1 MSTANDFL
9 QKLQSATVKSTVQQK
24 QKSRPN
30 ASAAELSK
38 MLMAATGQ
46 GESVLPET
54 TSVTQMPVQEKKSY
68 EAVKEKSGAADL
80 SEKKAA
86 ASSFLQESVVRQE
99 MSTQQ
104 KEKKTKLPLSESKEN
119 GDAGIASLIQKALAA
134 KEKMQQGS
142 SCYGTGRWVEKRVRG
157 GLPATG
163 RSNERRK

>member
-54 TSVTQMPVQEKKSY
+54 TSVTQMPVQEKKSH
-68 EAVKEKSGAADL
+68 EAVKEKRCRNCFPDPEGAGCKG
-80 SEKKAA
+80 ENAA
-86 ASSFLQESVVRQE
+86 
-99 MSTQQ
+99 
-104 KEKKTKLPLSESKEN
+104 
-119 GDAGIASLIQKALAA
+119 
-134 KEKMQQGS
+134 GS
-142 SCYGTGRWVEKRVRG
+142 SCYGTGQWAEK
-157 GLPATG
+157 
-163 RSNERRK
+163 

>member
-54 TSVTQMPVQEKKSY
+54 TSVTQMPVQEKKSH

-80 SEKKAA
+80 FDKKAA

-99 MSTQQ
+99 TSTQQ
-104 KEKKTKLPLSESKEN
+104 KEKKQMLPIIQNPRKTEMPELH
-119 GDAGIASLIQKALAA
+119 SLIQKALAA
-134 KEKMQQGS
+134 KEKMQQAVPVME
-142 SCYGTGRWVEKRVRG
+142 TGRWAEEVSSR
-157 GLPATG
+157 
-163 RSNERRK
+163 RSSSHRQKQ

>member
-38 MLMAATGQ
+38 MLMAATRQ

-86 ASSFLQESVVRQE
+86 ASSLQESVVRQE

-119 GDAGIASLIQKALAA
+119 EKLRNCFPDPEGVGCKGENAA
-134 KEKMQQGS
+134 GS

>member
-54 TSVTQMPVQEKKSY
+54 TSVTQMPVQE
-68 EAVKEKSGAADL
+68 
-80 SEKKAA
+80 
-86 ASSFLQESVVRQE
+86 SVVRQE

-104 KEKKTKLPLSESKEN
+104 K
-119 GDAGIASLIQKALAA
+119 
-134 KEKMQQGS
+134 
-142 SCYGTGRWVEKRVRG
+142 REKRQSCRYPNPRKTEVPEL
-157 GLPATG
+157 LP
-163 RSNERRK
+163 

>member
-104 KEKKTKLPLSESKEN
+104 KEKKTKLPLSKSKEN

-134 KEKMQQGS
+134 KEKMQQAVPVMERVG
-142 SCYGTGRWVEKRVRG
+142 GLKRVRG

>member
-54 TSVTQMPVQEKKSY
+54 TSVTQMPVQEKKSH

-80 SEKKAA
+80 SDKKAA

-104 KEKKTKLPLSESKEN
+104 KEKKTKLPLSKSKEN

-134 KEKMQQGS
+134 AQRVFMIIDMPKKMDLFPQLLFAGQ
-142 SCYGTGRWVEKRVRG
+142 RKRKG
-157 GLPATG
+157 I
-163 RSNERRK
+163 

>member
-86 ASSFLQESVVRQE
+86 ASSKTPSFSCK
-99 MSTQQ
+99 STLRFSPSRLLSATNCS
-104 KEKKTKLPLSESKEN
+104 KAVSKTGSN
-119 GDAGIASLIQKALAA
+119 RAL
-134 KEKMQQGS
+134 
-142 SCYGTGRWVEKRVRG
+142 
-157 GLPATG
+157 
-163 RSNERRK
+163 

>member
-54 TSVTQMPVQEKKSY
+54 TSVTQMPVQEKKSH
-68 EAVKEKSGAADL
+68 EAVKEQSGAADL

-86 ASSFLQESVVRQE
+86 ASSFLQESVVRQG

-104 KEKKTKLPLSESKEN
+104 KAKKARLPSSEPKET
-119 GDAGIASLIQKALAA
+119 GDAGIAALIERALAA
-134 KEKMQQGS
+134 KEKMQQ
-142 SCYGTGRWVEKRVRG
+142 T
-157 GLPATG
+157 A
-163 RSNERRK
+163 RSWSG